1 MRIDINEEICLT
13 SDSDQ
18 ITVNMKRT
26 VTKKDS
32 ENFGKEALVPLAYL
46 KNLPQC
52 AKFLIDHK
60 VRVSDATTF
69 KELLEEV
76 RQFKKE
82 LMELL
87 DI

>member
-1 MRIDINEEICLT
+1 MRIDINKEICLT
-13 SDSDQ
+13 SDADQ
-18 ITVNMKRT
+18 ITVNEKRT
-26 VTKKDS
+26 VQKEDS
-32 ENFGKEALVPLAYL
+32 KNFGQETLVPLAYL

-52 AKFLIDHK
+52 AKFLIDRK

>member
-1 MRIDINEEICLT
+1 MRIDINKEICLT
-13 SDSDQ
+13 SDADQ

-26 VTKKDS
+26 VTKEGSK
-32 ENFGKEALVPLAYL
+32 NFGNESLVPLAYL
-46 KNLPQC
+46 RNLPQC

-60 VRVSDATTF
+60 VRMSDATTF